1 MIPFIDQY
9 KTDPTGAETGAA
21 GMTGAADVT
30 KSTADYNS
38 FFEGDDP
45 AQPYDAKLLA
55 SYAGKY
61 PMPCVKDMGASLTN
75 QYVSTHYGDW
85 PMPETLV
92 VNVTN

>member
-1 MIPFIDQY
+1 
-9 KTDPTGAETGAA
+9 
-21 GMTGAADVT
+21 MTGAADVT

-55 SYAGKY
+55 SFEGKY
-61 PMPCVKDMGASLTN
+61 PMLSIKDLVNSVNSVGTDD
-75 QYVSTHYGDW
+75 YVSTHYGDW

-92 VNVTN
+92 INN